1 MTPSQQYHGPIPT
14 PNAPLGTQWNV
25 PGPIPNIDDLLG
37 VDLRHEFSAGVTKK
51 KRGDIGVE
59 EILIVKREDGI
70 DHVAHPHV
78 ITDIIMNDFH
88 VSV

>member
-1 MTPSQQYHGPIPT
+1 M
-14 PNAPLGTQWNV
+14 A
-25 PGPIPNIDDLLG
+25 
-37 VDLRHEFSAGVTKK
+37 
-51 KRGDIGVE
+51 E

-78 ITDIIMNDFH
+78 ITDILMNDFH